1 MEPVVK
7 PAMKNVA
14 EQDTSVDEEADKT
27 YSFQDK
33 IQKLRTSLKKRKLQ
47 FITWI

>member
-14 EQDTSVDEEADKT
+14 EQDTSVDEDPSIENKLEENKT
-27 YSFQDK
+27 AVYNLD
-33 IQKLRTSLKKRKLQ
+33 LTEGSLE
-47 FITWI
+47 FIRA